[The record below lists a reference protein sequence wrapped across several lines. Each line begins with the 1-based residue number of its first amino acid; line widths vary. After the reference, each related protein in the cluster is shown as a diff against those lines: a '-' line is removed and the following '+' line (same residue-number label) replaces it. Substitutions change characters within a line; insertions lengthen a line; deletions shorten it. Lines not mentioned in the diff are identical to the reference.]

1 MGKYKTIVLGAVL
14 VAMLLAGCGDQN
26 AVLEQHA
33 EAEAASS
40 PGTTEVPAFHFESGT
55 LELGDFDPQTLGD
68 DLFDPCTE
76 ISEEEFAAAGIT
88 GVENEPA
95 IERAS
100 GGVAKGCASHS
111 PDHGVTRSI
120 ISTTNNADTAAN
132 AGGYEV
138 QYVESAVDGSYLLT
152 NPDLDPNSCFAQVD
166 TDRGALSIGIS
177 LSGIGKDRFDACSI
191 ALEGLES
198 LFGSSQSD

>member
-88 GVENEPA
+88 GVDYLAPGNAAQNGVVGCTMDVDLPGARRVIIMNPTDE
-95 IERAS
+95 S
-100 GGVAKGCASHS
+100 GLSQDPGRTLVPNTS
-111 PDHGVTRSI
+111 
-120 ISTTNNADTAAN
+120 DTVPKAFN
-132 AGGYEV
+132 HFSDSLGPRE
-138 QYVESAVDGSYLLT
+138 
-152 NPDLDPNSCFAQVD
+152 CFAQVD
-166 TDRGALSIGIS
+166 TVRGGLVVAASILNNRHPDLDS
-177 LSGIGKDRFDACSI
+177 CEYAMSS
-191 ALEGLES
+191 LES
-198 LFGSSQSD
+198 VYAAANA